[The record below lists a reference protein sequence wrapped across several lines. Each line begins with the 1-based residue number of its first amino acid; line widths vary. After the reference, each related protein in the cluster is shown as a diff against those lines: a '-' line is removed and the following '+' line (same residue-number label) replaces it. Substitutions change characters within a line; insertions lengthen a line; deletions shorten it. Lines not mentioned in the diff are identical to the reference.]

1 MALMWNSRTT
11 GTAIALV
18 AAAGLGLAAMAQG
31 TQGQAGAGQ
40 AAGQQQG
47 QAGRGGG
54 GGRGA
59 QQPARDTQQT
69 TVTGTGIISGTVT
82 TEGTGAP
89 VRRARVSLSGAELR
103 GGRSTVTNDEGVFS
117 FAALPPGRFTLT
129 ASKAGF
135 VDMPYGAKRP
145 GRPGTPIQL
154 AAGQK
159 MEGTALVLPRG
170 SVITGIVVD
179 DSGEPAPGT
188 QVRVMRYVM
197 RTGEKTLQQ
206 AGQDQTDDRGLYR
219 IYGLQPGDYLV
230 SAVPRNQGLADLR
243 NTIAAEIETLMQQA
257 QAGGLGALL
266 GGGRGG
272 GAGGGRGGAG
282 AAGIDITQLM
292 GGGRGGANQDLIAR
306 ATQLQ
311 QQLAQQEQE
320 QSASY
325 APVYYPG
332 TPSPA
337 ASSPVTLAV
346 GEERAGVDF
355 QLMLVRTAKVEG
367 SVQSNDGTLPQGTQI
382 SLIPMD
388 QVGMPAIPGVS
399 NNMTR
404 AGADGRFSFNNIAPG
419 QYRVM
424 ARANIRAV
432 DPAADAAAAAGV
444 AAGRGGRGG
453 GGMGPGGRGGPG
465 QIVQV
470 LWGSAD
476 INVAGE
482 DVPGVS
488 ITLQPGMTVSGR
500 ITFES
505 SSTLPPTDLSRVR
518 VTLSPRGSQQGLDM
532 GGIAPAQVDAT
543 GRFTI
548 PGVVPGRYSLNANAA
563 AGGGGVAGGARAGGA
578 GAPAVPASTANWV
591 LKSAIAGSRDVLDF
605 GLVIEPNQDV
615 TATLTFVDK
624 TQELSGTIQDTMGKP
639 TADYSIILFASDKG
653 FWVPQSRRI
662 QSVRPATDGKFTIR
676 GIPAGEYRLT
686 AVTDVEPGEWF
697 DPAFLEQLMGASIPV
712 SVREGEK
719 KVQDIKVA
727 GGG

>member
-1 MALMWNSRTT
+1 MALIWNSRTT
-11 GTAIALV
+11 GTAVALV
-18 AAAGLGLAAMAQG
+18 AAAALGLAAAAQT
-31 TQGQAGAGQ
+31 TQGQTGQAGQ
-40 AAGQQQG
+40 AAGQ
-47 QAGRGGG
+47 AGRAGGA
-54 GGRGA
+54 GRAG
-59 QQPARDTQQT
+59 QQPARDAQQT
-69 TVTGTGIISGTVT
+69 TVAGTGIIAGTVT

-89 VRRARVSLSGAELR
+89 VRRARVTLSGAELR
-103 GGRSTVTNDEGVFS
+103 GGRSTVTTDEGVFT
-117 FAALPPGRFTLT
+117 FAALPVGRFTLT
-129 ASKAGF
+129 ASKAGY

-159 MEGTALVLPRG
+159 LENAGVVLPRG
-170 SVITGIVVD
+170 SVVTGIVVD

-206 AGQDQTDDRGLYR
+206 AGQDQTDDRGIYR

-230 SAVPRNQGLADLR
+230 SAVPRNQNLGDLR
-243 NTIAAEIETLMQQA
+243 NTIVAEIEMLMQQA
-257 QAGGLGALL
+257 QAGGLTTALA
-266 GGGRGG
+266 
-272 GAGGGRGGAG
+272 GAGGGR
-282 AAGIDITQLM
+282 AA
-292 GGGRGGANQDLIAR
+292 GGGRGAGMAGGDPTQMFGGRGNQDLIAR

-320 QSASY
+320 QSAAY

-332 TPSPA
+332 TPSPS
-337 ASSPVTLAV
+337 ASSPVTLSV

-355 QLMLVRTAKVEG
+355 QLQLVRTAKVEG

-382 SLIPMD
+382 SLVPLD
-388 QVGMPAIPGVS
+388 QVGMPPIPGVS
-399 NNMTR
+399 NTMTR
-404 AGADGRFSFNNIAPG
+404 AGADGRFAFSNIAPG

-424 ARANIRAV
+424 ARASIRAV
-432 DPAADAAAAAGV
+432 DPAADAAAAA
-444 AAGRGGRGG
+444 AGRGARGG
-453 GGMGPGGRGGPG
+453 GPGGRGGPG

-476 INVAGE
+476 INVAGQ

-500 ITFES
+500 VSFES
-505 SSTLPPTDLSRVR
+505 SSALPPTDLSRVR
-518 VTLSPRGSQQGLDM
+518 VTLSPRGSQQGIDM
-532 GGIAPAQVDAT
+532 GGIAPAQVDPT

-548 PGVVPGRYSLNANAA
+548 VGVTPGRYTINANAA
-563 AGGGGVAGGARAGGA
+563 AGGGAARAGGA
-578 GAPAVPASTANWV
+578 GAPAAAPGTASTQWV
-591 LKSAIAGSRDVLDF
+591 LKSAMVGGRDVLDF
-605 GLVIEPNQDV
+605 GMVVEPNQDAS
-615 TATLTFVDK
+615 ATVVFVDK
-624 TQELSGTIQDTMGKP
+624 TQELSGTIQDTLGKP
-639 TADYSIILFASDKG
+639 TADYTIVLFAAEKT

-662 QSVRPATDGKFTIR
+662 QGVRPSTDGKFTVR

-697 DPAFLEQLMGASIPV
+697 DPAFLEQLMSASIPV

-727 GGG
+727 GRRIRANEP